1 MKILFMKTSN
11 VEVIHE
17 VATEGNRLPSPQDGR
32 LPDAFR
38 VLGPDYVDGEE
49 EVTVISSPS
58 VNSPSSTSAANVTVL
73 AHLVDND
80 VENRILNQRIQEA
93 LQEEW
98 ERAAVAEVVPQPA
111 ASSGMVQ
118 QETQVVRSDSIPDD
132 RYRHHRCFSCFHAR
146 TTVANVGSTAS
157 LSHLVNTDTTS
168 HRACGAIARG
178 RNSNGVGRHG
188 AFRLKSKTIRLGR

>member
-98 ERAAVAEVVPQPA
+98 EHAAVAEVVPQPA
-111 ASSGMVQ
+111 DSSG
-118 QETQVVRSDSIPDD
+118 SSAP
-132 RYRHHRCFSCFHAR
+132 
-146 TTVANVGSTAS
+146 
-157 LSHLVNTDTTS
+157 
-168 HRACGAIARG
+168 
-178 RNSNGVGRHG
+178 
-188 AFRLKSKTIRLGR
+188 